1 MRARGL
7 TLIELLATLAVVA
20 VIMLAGTPALHNLLL
35 DQRMTTQIN
44 DFVHSAFLA
53 KQSAHTRQTETV
65 ICKSPTGRH
74 CEPGAAWGDGW
85 LVFANQDQDYP
96 ATVDANEPVLAVGPS
111 TPIAG
116 NSSSALSRFDQP
128 TARSSSAM
136 HAAQNTPGPSLS
148 AIREGP
154 GSPLPALAETP
165 CNVLHYNNLRD
176 FFNRLHEQT
185 DRLSGQD
192 ARQA

>member
-96 ATVDANEPVLAVGPS
+96 ATVDANEPVLAVGPPFQHGSIHANRREFIFRAFEIRS
-111 TPIAG
+111 TNG
-116 NSSSALSRFDQP
+116 TLVF
-128 TARSSSAM
+128 
-136 HAAQNTPGPSLS
+136 
-148 AIREGP
+148 
-154 GSPLPALAETP
+154 
-165 CNVLHYNNLRD
+165 C
-176 FFNRLHEQT
+176 
-185 DRLSGQD
+185 D
-192 ARQA
+192 ARGAKYARAIVISYTGRPRIATTRPGGNPLQCSTL